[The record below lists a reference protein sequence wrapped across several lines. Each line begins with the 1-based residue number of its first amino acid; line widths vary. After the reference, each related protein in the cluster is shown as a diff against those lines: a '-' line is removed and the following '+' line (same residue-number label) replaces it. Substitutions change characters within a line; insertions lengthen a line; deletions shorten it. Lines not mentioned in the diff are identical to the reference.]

1 MAGERILLVEDEAR
15 YRRLV
20 QFNLETNGH
29 NVSCA
34 ATGDEALKTFAQEMP
49 DMVILDIML
58 PGMDGFEVCRRIRE
72 MSTVPIIML
81 TALGS
86 DGDKVK
92 GLRLGAD
99 DYITKPFSA
108 HELLARVEA
117 VFRRTQFSQLPP
129 DQVLLSFGDLHMDL
143 SKMEVTLGKREV
155 ELSPT
160 EYRVLQFLAING
172 GRVLTQDDILENVW
186 GVDYRGDHEVLR
198 VAIWRLRNKLNDD
211 PHHPQYITT
220 MPGVGYLFRDP
231 G

>member
-34 ATGDEALKTFAQEMP
+34 ATGDEALKTFADEMP

-58 PGMDGFEVCRRIRE
+58 PGMDGFEVCRRIRDV
-72 MSTVPIIML
+72 STVPIIML

-86 DGDKVK
+86 EGDKVK

-108 HELLARVEA
+108 QELLARVEA
-117 VFRRTQFSQLPP
+117 VFRRVSFDEVSHGQSSF
-129 DQVLLSFGDLHMDL
+129 SFGDLHIDL
-143 SKMEVTLGKREV
+143 VRHQVFLGDNV
-155 ELSPT
+155 ISLSPT
-160 EYRVLQFLAING
+160 EYRVLHFFATNAG
-172 GRVLTQDDILENVW
+172 KALTQDVILEHVW
-186 GVDYRGDHEVLR
+186 GVDYRGDNEVLR
-198 VAIWRLRNKLNDD
+198 VTIWRLRNKLHDD
-211 PHHPQYITT
+211 PHHPQFITT
-220 MPGVGYLFRDP
+220 VPGVGYLFRDP

>member
-34 ATGDEALKTFAQEMP
+34 ATGDEALKTFAEEMP

-58 PGMDGFEVCRRIRE
+58 PGMDGFEVCRRIRD

-86 DGDKVK
+86 EGDKVK

-108 HELLARVEA
+108 QELLARVEA
-117 VFRRTQFSQLPP
+117 VFRRVSFYEVSHEQSSF
-129 DQVLLSFGDLHMDL
+129 SFGDLHIDL
-143 SKMEVTLGKREV
+143 VRHQVFLGDNV
-155 ELSPT
+155 ISLSPT
-160 EYRVLQFLAING
+160 EYRVLHFFATNAG
-172 GRVLTQDDILENVW
+172 KALTQDDILEHVW

-198 VAIWRLRNKLNDD
+198 VTIWRLRNKLQDD
-211 PHHPQYITT
+211 PHHPQFITT
-220 MPGVGYLFRDP
+220 VPGVGYLFRDP